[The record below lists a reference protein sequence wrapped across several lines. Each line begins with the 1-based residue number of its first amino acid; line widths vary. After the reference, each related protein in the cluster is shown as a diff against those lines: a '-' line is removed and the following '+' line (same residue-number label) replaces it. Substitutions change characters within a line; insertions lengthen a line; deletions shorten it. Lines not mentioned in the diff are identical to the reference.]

1 MGGIVASETS
11 NNASIGGALIPL
23 LTLGIPGDTVTA
35 IILGGL
41 MLHGIV
47 PGPLLFQNNG
57 ELVYSLFAGLIVA
70 TFIMLIVEF
79 GGIRA
84 FVRVLDVPKYILF
97 PIIFVLCIV
106 GTYGTNHSMFD
117 VWTSLIFGVI
127 GFFMSKYGY
136 PQAPMILGLVLGQ
149 AIEQNLLRGMQ
160 YTDNNF
166 WAFFESPI
174 AAVFL
179 SISIFVI
186 LWAVYKQVKVR
197 FAH

>member
-1 MGGIVASETS
+1 
-11 NNASIGGALIPL
+11 
-23 LTLGIPGDTVTA
+23 
-35 IILGGL
+35 
-41 MLHGIV
+41 
-47 PGPLLFQNNG
+47 
-57 ELVYSLFAGLIVA
+57 
-70 TFIMLIVEF
+70 
-79 GGIRA
+79 
-84 FVRVLDVPKYILF
+84 
-97 PIIFVLCIV
+97 
-106 GTYGTNHSMFD
+106 
-117 VWTSLIFGVI
+117 
-127 GFFMSKYGY
+127 
-136 PQAPMILGLVLGQ
+136 MILGLVLGQ

>member
-1 MGGIVASETS
+1 M
-11 NNASIGGALIPL
+11 
-23 LTLGIPGDTVTA
+23 
-35 IILGGL
+35 
-41 MLHGIV
+41 
-47 PGPLLFQNNG
+47 
-57 ELVYSLFAGLIVA
+57 
-70 TFIMLIVEF
+70 IVEF